1 MCEEK
6 LCHRQGGEKSV
17 KVAGETNCDTENW
30 KQYGDLLVRTSFGD
44 ESITELLVSYAEGLA
59 SLKH

>member
-17 KVAGETNCDTENW
+17 NSDTENW